1 MKTIFLIAKRFLMP
15 RNVIEGGIINLISF
29 LGLFIGAAS
38 IILSIAVLNGFQSI
52 LQDET
57 RKIYG
62 DYALVEFDSIKDRE
76 LIISFENNNI
86 KYAPFYDEEF
96 FVSKNNKQS
105 LVRLKTIA
113 STKFENFYDLKLV
126 DELSF
131 IGISEFPFIKIS
143 YIENNKEL
151 NDGEIIIGQSLA
163 DRMDFSIGDSISM
176 YSTKLNMSYLAMPL
190 RKEFIIKDIFSNR
203 ILRSDEFLMFTV
215 SENHSPIDQIFTDVE
230 ILGEINNIMSI
241 KEANIVSW
249 KERNKQLF
257 DATEIEKK
265 ITFFTLFLIIVVASF
280 NLSSSIM
287 QIATKKTRE
296 MAILSTLGMKKGN
309 ISSIFLV
316 YGYLLALSA
325 IISGILFAL
334 LIIYIQNTFG
344 VFMLN
349 PEFYLVSI
357 LPMEIS
363 FKDIALLLFYSIII
377 IGLFATLPLML
388 IKKIRPVELINKN
401 I

>member
-1 MKTIFLIAKRFLMP
+1 MP

-62 DYALVEFDSIKDRE
+62 DYALVEFDYIKDRE
-76 LIISFENNNI
+76 LISSFENNNI
-86 KYAPFYDEEF
+86 KYAPFYEEEF

-105 LVRLKTIA
+105 LVSLKTIA
-113 STKFENFYDLKLV
+113 STKFENFYDLKL
-126 DELSF
+126 
-131 IGISEFPFIKIS
+131 
-143 YIENNKEL
+143 IENNNEL
-151 NDGEIIIGQSLA
+151 NDGEIIIGKSLA
-163 DRMDFSIGDSISM
+163 DRMDFTIGDSISM
-176 YSTKLNMSYLAMPL
+176 YSTKFNMSYLAMPL
-190 RKEFIIKDIFSNR
+190 TKEFIIKDIFSNR
-203 ILRSDEFLMFTV
+203 ILRSDEFLIFTV
-215 SENHSPIDQIFTDVE
+215 SENDSPIDQIFTDVE
-230 ILGEINNIMSI
+230 ILGEIDNITSV
-241 KEANIVSW
+241 KETNIVSW

-296 MAILSTLGMKKGN
+296 MAILSTLGMKRGN

>member
-62 DYALVEFDSIKDRE
+62 DYALVEFDYIKDRE
-76 LIISFENNNI
+76 LITSLENNNI
-86 KYAPFYDEEF
+86 KYAPFYQEEF

-105 LVRLKTIA
+105 LVSLKTIA
-113 STKFENFYDLKLV
+113 STKFENFYDLKL
-126 DELSF
+126 
-131 IGISEFPFIKIS
+131 
-143 YIENNKEL
+143 IENNKEL

-215 SENHSPIDQIFTDVE
+215 SENDSPIDETFTDVE
-230 ILGEINNIMSI
+230 ILGEIDNITSI

-334 LIIYIQNTFG
+334 FIIYIQNTFG